1 MQGPERDPQVY
12 IQLIFD
18 TTSKEIQCEKDDFF
32 LNVTETIGH
41 PHTKVWLSILTPY
54 VHKYYLK
61 LHHRSKRI
69 AKDIEF
75 VEHLLGYYCNQGVN
89 TSKCNNH

>member
-41 PHTKVWLSILTPY
+41 PHTKV
-54 VHKYYLK
+54 
-61 LHHRSKRI
+61 
-69 AKDIEF
+69 
-75 VEHLLGYYCNQGVN
+75 
-89 TSKCNNH
+89 